1 MGIAAFLL
9 RDQMPFLAEGYAGVL
24 AANTT
29 GLVLAFIAVLF
40 SIFAMADVM
49 RVLLNAGEDNDAIK
63 LNQTSRLTLVAN
75 AWSSTFPGGVVIS
88 TVYQFHTMRNWGV
101 SVVVSSWFIVVSA
114 ALSTVWLIALGLISV
129 FFLGASFSVVPLVGS
144 AVILVGMAFLVWWI
158 TQNPEPTTTFLVAVL
173 DKLGSWGKRPKEA
186 VAKHLSQLDVVNLS
200 PGKFAWVAFLS
211 LMNWVFDIMCLWLC
225 VWAVTDVLPTFDRV
239 ENHTTLLGVTLA
251 FVTAKIVGT
260 AQVTPA
266 GIGPV
271 EAAMTGS
278 LVAVGMTVSSAFGV
292 VLVYRIISFVL
303 VTLLGWLIYF
313 IDTARGGI
321 KATASPK
328 TAEESATQQR

>member
-9 RDQMPFLAEGYAGVL
+9 RDQMPFLADGYARVL

-29 GLVLAFIAVLF
+29 GLILAFAAVLL
-40 SIFAMADVM
+40 SIFAMAEVM
-49 RVLLNAGEDNDAIK
+49 RTLLNAGQNTAKEGTEPIK
-63 LNQTSRLTLVAN
+63 ISQTSTLTLVAN
-75 AWSSTFPGGVVIS
+75 AWSSTFPGGAVIS

-144 AVILVGMAFLVWWI
+144 AVILVGMAFLVWWV
-158 TQNPEPTTTFLVAVL
+158 TRNPEPTTAFLVSVL
-173 DKLGSWGKRPKEA
+173 NKLGKWGQRPKEA
-186 VAKHLSQLDVVNLS
+186 VEKHMVQLDAVNLS

-211 LMNWVFDIMCLWLC
+211 LLNWVFDIICLWLC
-225 VWAVTDVLPTFDRV
+225 VWAVTGVLPTFERV

-292 VLVYRIISFVL
+292 VLVYRIISFVF
-303 VTLLGWLIYF
+303 VTLLGWLTYF
-313 IDTARGGI
+313 IDTARGGV
-321 KATASPK
+321 KAEIASR
-328 TAEESATQQR
+328 QG